1 MQEVMSPTLEQGRPD
16 CQGTESAYSRGMAMN
31 VVYGAIALAMLVPVA
46 ALRLRA
52 RDDRDA
58 TFWAGVA
65 LAILGPAGWAAAQL
79 WGAWHT
85 GFAVSL
91 WLTIAVT
98 TVLFAGLSIATR
110 QGWRLTPILVPYLVG
125 LGVLALIWQRAPE
138 RPIAGT
144 VPAGW
149 FETHIVLGLV
159 TYGLLTLAAVAGVAV
174 FLQEHALKTKRP
186 TALTRRLP
194 AVAESERL
202 QVALLAASELI
213 LVLGLASGMAAE
225 YFERGRLLVFDHK
238 TTLSVA
244 AFVAIGL
251 LLTAHVLTGV
261 RGQQAARGIL
271 LAYLLLTLAYPGV
284 KFVTDVLMG

>member
-1 MQEVMSPTLEQGRPD
+1 
-16 CQGTESAYSRGMAMN
+16 MASGAPIVARMAVN
-31 VVYGAIALAMLVPVA
+31 VLCGVLALAALVPAA

-52 RDDRDA
+52 RDERDGV
-58 TFWAGVA
+58 FWAGLA
-65 LAILGPAGWAAAQL
+65 LAIAGPAAWAAAQL

-98 TVLFAGLSIATR
+98 IVLFAGLALATR

-125 LGVLALIWQRAPE
+125 LGIVALIWQHAPE
-138 RPIAGT
+138 RPVEGT
-144 VPAGW
+144 VPAAW
-149 FETHIVLGLV
+149 FETHIVLALA

-174 FLQEHALKTKRP
+174 FLQERALKARRP

-202 QVALLAASELI
+202 QVMLLWASEIVLA
-213 LVLGLASGMAAE
+213 LGLASGMAAE
-225 YFERGRLLVFDHK
+225 YFERGQPLVLDHK
-238 TTLSVA
+238 TTLSIA

-251 LLTAHVLTGV
+251 LLMAHRLTGV

>member
-1 MQEVMSPTLEQGRPD
+1 
-16 CQGTESAYSRGMAMN
+16 MAMN
-31 VVYGAIALAMLVPVA
+31 VIYGAIALATLMPAA
-46 ALRLRA
+46 ALRLRE

-65 LAILGPAGWAAAQL
+65 LAIAGPAVWAAAQL

-98 TVLFAGLSIATR
+98 TLLFAGLSLATR

-125 LGVLALIWQRAPE
+125 LGVVALIWQRAPE
-138 RPIAGT
+138 RPVAGT
-144 VPAGW
+144 VPMAW
-149 FETHIVLGLV
+149 FETHIVLALA

-174 FLQEHALKTKRP
+174 FLQERALKAKHP

-202 QVALLAASELI
+202 QVALLAASELV
-213 LVLGLASGMAAE
+213 LALGLASGMAAE

-238 TTLSVA
+238 TTLSIA

-251 LLTAHVLTGV
+251 LLAAHRFTGL
-261 RGQQAARGIL
+261 RGRQAARGIL

>member
-1 MQEVMSPTLEQGRPD
+1 MT
-16 CQGTESAYSRGMAMN
+16 AN
-31 VVYGAIALAMLVPVA
+31 VIYGAIALAALVPAA

-52 RDDRDA
+52 RDDRDGA
-58 TFWAGVA
+58 FWLGLA
-65 LAILGPAGWAAAQL
+65 LAIMGPAAWAAAQL
-79 WGAWHT
+79 WSAWHT

-98 TVLFAGLSIATR
+98 TTLFAGLSLMTR
-110 QGWRLTPILVPYLVG
+110 QGWRLTPILVPYLMG
-125 LGVLALIWQRAPE
+125 LGIVALIWQHAPE
-138 RPIAGT
+138 RPIAGG
-144 VPAGW
+144 VPIGW
-149 FETHIVLGLV
+149 FEAHVVLALV

-174 FLQEHALKTKRP
+174 HLQERALKAKRP

-202 QVALLAASELI
+202 QVVLLVASEL
-213 LVLGLASGMAAE
+213 VLAFGLASGMAAE
-225 YFERGRLLVFDHK
+225 YFERGRVLVFDHK
-238 TTLSVA
+238 TTLSIA

-251 LLTAHVLTGV
+251 LLVAHRFTGL

-284 KFVTDVLMG
+284 KFVTDVLMS

>member
-1 MQEVMSPTLEQGRPD
+1 
-16 CQGTESAYSRGMAMN
+16 MAMTA
-31 VVYGAIALAMLVPVA
+31 VYGALALATLMPAA
-46 ALRLRA
+46 ALRLRE

-58 TFWAGVA
+58 KFWASVA
-65 LAILGPAGWAAAQL
+65 LAIAGPAAWAAAQL
-79 WGAWHT
+79 WGAWRT

-98 TVLFAGLSIATR
+98 TALFAGLSLATR
-110 QGWRLTPILVPYLVG
+110 QGWRLTPILVPYLIG
-125 LGVLALIWQRAPE
+125 LRVVALIWQRAPE
-138 RPIAGT
+138 RPVAGT
-144 VPAGW
+144 VPLAW
-149 FETHIVLGLV
+149 FETHIVLALA

-174 FLQEHALKTKRP
+174 FLQERALKARRP

-202 QVALLAASELI
+202 QVALLAASEIVLA
-213 LVLGLASGMAAE
+213 LGLASGMAAE

-238 TTLSVA
+238 TTFSIA
-244 AFVAIGL
+244 AFLAIGL
-251 LLTAHVLTGV
+251 LLAAHRFTGL
-261 RGQQAARGIL
+261 RGRQAARGIL

>member
-1 MQEVMSPTLEQGRPD
+1 
-16 CQGTESAYSRGMAMN
+16 MAAN
-31 VVYGAIALAMLVPVA
+31 VVYGAIALATLVPAA

-52 RDDRDA
+52 RDERDA
-58 TFWAGVA
+58 AFWVGVV
-65 LAILGPAGWAAAQL
+65 LAILGPAAWASAQL
-79 WGAWHT
+79 WGAWRT

-98 TVLFAGLSIATR
+98 TVLFAGLAIATR

-125 LGVLALIWQRAPE
+125 LGVVALIWQRAPE

-144 VPAGW
+144 VPAAW
-149 FETHIVLGLV
+149 FETHIVLALA

-174 FLQEHALKTKRP
+174 FLQERALKAKRP

-202 QVALLAASELI
+202 QVTLLGASEFALAF
-213 LVLGLASGMAAE
+213 GLATGMAAE

-238 TTLSVA
+238 TALSIA

-251 LLTAHVLTGV
+251 LLAAHRFTGV

>member
-1 MQEVMSPTLEQGRPD
+1 MQEVMAPTLEQARPD
-16 CQGTESAYSRGMAMN
+16 CHGGASAYSRGMAMN
-31 VVYGAIALAMLVPVA
+31 VIYGAIALATLMPAA
-46 ALRLRA
+46 ALRLRE

-58 TFWAGVA
+58 SFWAGVA
-65 LAILGPAGWAAAQL
+65 LAIAGPALWAAAQL

-98 TVLFAGLSIATR
+98 TVLFAGLSLATR

-125 LGVLALIWQRAPE
+125 LGVVALIWQRAPE
-138 RPIAGT
+138 RPVAGT
-144 VPAGW
+144 VPMAW
-149 FETHIVLGLV
+149 FETHIVLALA

-174 FLQEHALKTKRP
+174 FLQERALKTKHP

-202 QVALLAASELI
+202 QVALLAASECVLA
-213 LVLGLASGMAAE
+213 LGLASGMAAE

-238 TTLSVA
+238 TTLSIA

-251 LLTAHVLTGV
+251 LLAAHRFTGL
-261 RGQQAARGIL
+261 RGRQAARGIL

>member
-1 MQEVMSPTLEQGRPD
+1 
-16 CQGTESAYSRGMAMN
+16 MAMH
-31 VVYGAIALAMLVPVA
+31 VFYGALALMALVPLA
-46 ALRLRA
+46 ALRLRV
-52 RDDRDA
+52 RDERDGS
-58 TFWAGVA
+58 FWAGLA
-65 LAILGPAGWAAAQL
+65 LAVLGPVAWVAAQL

-98 TVLFAGLSIATR
+98 TVLFAGLALATR

-125 LGVLALIWQRAPE
+125 LGIVALIWQRAPE
-138 RPIAGT
+138 RPVPGT
-144 VPAGW
+144 VPAAW
-149 FETHIVLGLV
+149 FETHIVLALA

-174 FLQEHALKTKRP
+174 FLQERALKAKRP

-202 QVALLAASELI
+202 QVALLGASELV
-213 LVLGLASGMAAE
+213 LALGLTSGMAAE
-225 YFERGRLLVFDHK
+225 YFERGRFLVLDHK
-238 TTLSVA
+238 TTLSIA

-251 LLTAHVLTGV
+251 LLAAHRFTGV
-261 RGQQAARGIL
+261 RGRQVARGIL
-271 LAYLLLTLAYPGV
+271 LGYLLLTLAYPGV

>member
-1 MQEVMSPTLEQGRPD
+1 MT
-16 CQGTESAYSRGMAMN
+16 AN
-31 VVYGAIALAMLVPVA
+31 VLYGVLALAALVPAA

-52 RDDRDA
+52 RDERDLA
-58 TFWAGVA
+58 FWIGLA
-65 LAILGPAGWAAAQL
+65 LAIVGPAAWAAAQL

-91 WLTIAVT
+91 WLTISVT
-98 TVLFAGLSIATR
+98 TVLFAGLAIATR

-125 LGVLALIWQRAPE
+125 LGVVALIWQRAPE
-138 RPIAGT
+138 RPVAGT
-144 VPAGW
+144 VPAAW
-149 FETHIVLGLV
+149 FETHIVLALA
-159 TYGLLTLAAVAGVAV
+159 TYGLLTLAAVSGVAV
-174 FLQEHALKTKRP
+174 FLQERALKAKRP

-202 QVALLAASELI
+202 QVSLLGASELV
-213 LVLGLASGMAAE
+213 LALGLASGMAAE

-238 TTLSVA
+238 TALSIA

-251 LLTAHVLTGV
+251 LLAAHQFTGV

>member
-1 MQEVMSPTLEQGRPD
+1 
-16 CQGTESAYSRGMAMN
+16 MAMN
-31 VVYGAIALAMLVPVA
+31 VVYGATALATLVPAA
-46 ALRLRA
+46 ALRLRE

-58 TFWAGVA
+58 VFWAGVA
-65 LAILGPAGWAAAQL
+65 LAILGPAAWAAAQI

-98 TVLFAGLSIATR
+98 TVLFAGLSIVTR
-110 QGWRLTPILVPYLVG
+110 QGWRLTPILTPYLVG
-125 LGVLALIWQRAPE
+125 LGVVALIWQRAPE
-138 RPIAGT
+138 RRVAGT
-144 VPAGW
+144 VPAAW
-149 FETHIVLGLV
+149 FETHIVLALA

-174 FLQEHALKTKRP
+174 FLQERALKAKRP

-202 QVALLAASELI
+202 QVALLAASELV
-213 LVLGLASGMAAE
+213 LALGLASGMAAE

-238 TTLSVA
+238 TALSIA
-244 AFVAIGL
+244 TFVAIGML
-251 LLTAHVLTGV
+251 LAAHRFTGV
-261 RGQQAARGIL
+261 RGRQAARRIL

-284 KFVTDVLMG
+284 KFVTDVLIG

>member
-1 MQEVMSPTLEQGRPD
+1 MVT
-16 CQGTESAYSRGMAMN
+16 N
-31 VVYGAIALAMLVPVA
+31 VFYGALALTALVPAA

-52 RDDRDA
+52 RDERDGA
-58 TFWAGVA
+58 FWAGLA
-65 LAILGPAGWAAAQL
+65 LAILGPAAWAAAQL

-98 TVLFAGLSIATR
+98 TVLFAGLALATR

-125 LGVLALIWQRAPE
+125 LGVVALIWQRAPE
-138 RPIAGT
+138 RPVPGT
-144 VPAGW
+144 VPAAW
-149 FETHIVLGLV
+149 FETHIVLALA
-159 TYGLLTLAAVAGVAV
+159 TYGMLTLAAVAGVAV
-174 FLQEHALKTKRP
+174 FLQERALKAKRP

-202 QVALLAASELI
+202 QVALLGVSELV
-213 LVLGLASGMAAE
+213 LALGLASGMAAE
-225 YFERGRLLVFDHK
+225 YFERGRFLVLDHK
-238 TTLSVA
+238 TTLSIA

-251 LLTAHVLTGV
+251 LLGAHRYTGV
-261 RGQQAARGIL
+261 RGRQAARGIL